1 MRISYRSFRGRY
13 EAVYEQVGILHF
25 CCQEM
30 LDEWDILIGFGVKGH
45 RRTSSREVNI
55 FTSHHIQIGG
65 NCILGVTEI
74 RYCPW
79 CGEEIEVVRV
89 K

>member
-1 MRISYRSFRGRY
+1 MRVSYRSCRGRY
-13 EAVYEQVGILHF
+13 ETVFEQTDIWF

-30 LDEWDILIGFGVKGH
+30 QGEWDILIGFGIKGH
-45 RRTSSREVNI
+45 RRTTSREVNI
-55 FTSHHIQIGG
+55 FASHHMQMSG
-65 NCILGVTEI
+65 NSVLGVVEI